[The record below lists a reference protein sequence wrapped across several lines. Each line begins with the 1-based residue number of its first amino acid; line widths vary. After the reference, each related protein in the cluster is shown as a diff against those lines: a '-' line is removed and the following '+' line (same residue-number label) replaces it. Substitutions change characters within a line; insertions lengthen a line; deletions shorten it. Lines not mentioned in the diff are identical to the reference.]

1 MASKKTPP
9 KPAPATDGKYIEN
22 KVDTDGS
29 PFLLQE
35 ERSVKKMVD
44 KLTIAKKKGQPPLPP
59 PENPIQ
65 LWKKKVIER
74 LRATGHKPEAD
85 YLQKNWGD
93 NNILSENDAFA
104 KVWKQEAGLTKEY
117 TYRYLWDGNPTGAT
131 TKSLGGALQGLL
143 ADACYQH
150 RVSEMN
156 RVRPD
161 GAIGPGPEDNYAV
174 WPKKGRLI
182 KVEYGNPPSTHYM
195 PSDDTNPAGKTNGEL
210 SYHAA
215 LSYGTKNIKSDAG
228 ALGPNPAYL
237 TNDQWDFIG
246 ENNLRNDDKN
256 GTIPNNPADFEA
268 ACKRRGLTFPPAK
281 PTASAGGGPELLY
294 GDLTVF
300 HGPDERAIGYA
311 AATSMHQGGGY
322 MIEGSTTVFVGPQLL
337 PVSRVGDATSDGMFA
352 VSGADDFLVG

>member
-1 MASKKTPP
+1 
-9 KPAPATDGKYIEN
+9 
-22 KVDTDGS
+22 
-29 PFLLQE
+29 
-35 ERSVKKMVD
+35 
-44 KLTIAKKKGQPPLPP
+44 
-59 PENPIQ
+59 
-65 LWKKKVIER
+65 
-74 LRATGHKPEAD
+74 
-85 YLQKNWGD
+85 
-93 NNILSENDAFA
+93 
-104 KVWKQEAGLTKEY
+104 
-117 TYRYLWDGNPTGAT
+117 
-131 TKSLGGALQGLL
+131 
-143 ADACYQH
+143 
-150 RVSEMN
+150 MN

-256 GTIPNNPADFEA
+256 GTIPNNPADEA

-311 AATSMHQGGGY
+311 AATSMHQAGGY
-322 MIEGSTTVFVGPQLL
+322 MIEGSTTVFVDVRSSSFQPTRKSSAPDTANIPSLVASPTRETGNSCGPTNTVVL
-337 PVSRVGDATSDGMFA
+337 PSIM
-352 VSGADDFLVG
+352 